1 MTFLNTVFWLRIK
14 VALVLNVLNDYFLP
28 LNSLKTIFP
37 RNPSLASSFYSHIF
51 SNNIKLLLKTKFKYL
66 LQTIFG
72 ILDTKRSKILGTP
85 QTKAIKSSECNNM

>member
-72 ILDTKRSKILGTP
+72 ILDTKRSKILGT
-85 QTKAIKSSECNNM
+85 A